1 MWRIVVNY
9 GRFAR
14 KSIRA
19 KTCNTLHFRNVFSKE
34 IDLGFFYALSYP
46 FWNHWWS
53 LNLIGSRQCDLFTS
67 HTIFFSKL
75 HLLQNSGWII
85 LIITR
90 LYPGPTKKNWASF
103 IKDQICNWRLSC
115 AVRAKK
121 WTKKCDESAKLFQC
135 ILIYVCVAV
144 PSADLMCTRFRIVEK
159 KEKRLWTVF
168 SGVVPFSWVNQ
179 PFNQFE

>member
-19 KTCNTLHFRNVFSKE
+19 KTYNTLHFRNVFLKKLIWGSFMRYY
-34 IDLGFFYALSYP
+34 IHFAITGDLC
-46 FWNHWWS
+46 
-53 LNLIGSRQCDLFTS
+53 NLIGSRQCDLFTN

-90 LYPGPTKKNWASF
+90 LYPGPRKKNWASF

-115 AVRAKK
+115 TVRAKK
-121 WTKKCDESAKLFQC
+121 WTKKCDENAKLFQC

-159 KEKRLWTVF
+159 KEKSLWTVF
-168 SGVVPFSWVNQ
+168 SGVVFFSWVNQ